1 MKKYSKIG
9 IFKSKGRIIKESLS
23 KYRSPFQR
31 DRDRIIHCASFRRF
45 NPSSGVWMTEAEWK
59 GEIIEERIASS
70 DYSRSGWCPGSKVTP
85 EIIELGKLEKGE
97 HSITISIP
105 EAQITTEEFFNFWN
119 ISAYIIY

>member
-1 MKKYSKIG
+1 
-9 IFKSKGRIIKESLS
+9 
-23 KYRSPFQR
+23 
-31 DRDRIIHCASFRRF
+31 
-45 NPSSGVWMTEAEWK
+45 MTEAEWK

-85 EIIELGKLEKGE
+85 KIIELGKLKKGE

-105 EAQITTEEFFNFWN
+105 EAQITTDEFFNFWN